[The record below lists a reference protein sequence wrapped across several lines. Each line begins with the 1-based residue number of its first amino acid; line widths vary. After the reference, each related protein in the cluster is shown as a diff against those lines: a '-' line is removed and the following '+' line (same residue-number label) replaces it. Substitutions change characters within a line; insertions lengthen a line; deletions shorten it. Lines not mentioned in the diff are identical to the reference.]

1 MAVAAEANAATRPRR
16 RWRRALVRA
25 ALGLLAAVA
34 SYGGAIWLFGV
45 IPVHA
50 DYRPAERGVTVVIAS
65 NGVHTDFY
73 LPAQHPA
80 KDWVRFAP
88 LESPAAR
95 PAPYVLVGW
104 GDRGF
109 FLDTP
114 TWDDLSVSTALAAVF
129 WPTPA
134 VMHVYH
140 RYWLPADGEG
150 CVRLQLREA
159 EYRALVAYIEDSFA
173 RDERGAPVLVPG
185 RNYTPSDV
193 FYEGVGSYHLL
204 HTCNNWAS
212 GALAA
217 AGVRQP
223 LWSPFDGAIFAQLDR
238 AR

>member
-1 MAVAAEANAATRPRR
+1 VAVAALEAPAPRR
-16 RWRRALVRA
+16 RSRWRRAIAHAAIGLVA
-25 ALGLLAAVA
+25 AGAAYVGAVWILGA
-34 SYGGAIWLFGV
+34 

-50 DYRPAERGVTVVIAS
+50 DYRPADSGVTIAVAS

-73 LPAQHPA
+73 LPARHPV
-80 KDWVRFAP
+80 KDWTSFAP
-88 LESPAAR
+88 LESPAAA
-95 PAPYVLVGW
+95 PAPYVLIGW

-114 TWDDLSVSTALAAVF
+114 TWDDLSATTALAAVF

-140 RYWLPADGEG
+140 RFWLPLEGEA
-150 CVRLQLREA
+150 CARLQLREA
-159 EYRALVAYIEDSFA
+159 EYRALVAYIEAGFA
-173 RDERGAPVLVPG
+173 RDEGGAPILIAG

-193 FYEGVGSYHLL
+193 FYEGTGSYHLL

-223 LWSPFDGAIFAQLDR
+223 LWSPFDGAIFAQLAR